1 MLYEYA
7 IEPELVATWGDR
19 RAGRYFADKFGL
31 GSPRIVS
38 RYPKRWKKLV
48 WNAWERLE
56 TGNNEIDHARM
67 TELIEQLSEAMV
79 RRTNAVG
86 NPDETWLNNTTE
98 EHQRVPF
105 HAILARR
112 NSTGHAGILAA
123 DDLDER
129 TPLWTAPR
137 GVTISRNAA
146 AIAGAVG
153 NMLRIATDITFIDP
167 YFAPHHPR
175 FRNVLEACLKACL
188 HERVGDPPR
197 IRILSSDRNGADQ
210 TFFQSECRRHLPG
223 VIPADQKVTI
233 RRLKEQPEGER
244 LHNRYILTELGG
256 VSFGVGLDEAEA
268 ATDATD
274 DLHVLDRGQYE
285 ERWRQYAAGSLAF
298 VPENSISITGTR
310 RPSGVR
316 PLDRLV

>member
-167 YFAPHHPR
+167 YFAPHHRR
-175 FRNVLEACLKACL
+175 FRNVMEACLKACL
-188 HERVGDPPR
+188 YERVGDPPR
-197 IRILSSDRNGADQ
+197 IRILSSDKTGADQ
-210 TFFQSECRRHLPG
+210 KAPARRDSGRSESDDTPLEGTTRRG
-223 VIPADQKVTI
+223 AIA
-233 RRLKEQPEGER
+233 QPVHPDG
-244 LHNRYILTELGG
+244 
-256 VSFGVGLDEAEA
+256 A
-268 ATDATD
+268 
-274 DLHVLDRGQYE
+274 
-285 ERWRQYAAGSLAF
+285 RWRQLRCRPGRGRSGDRRHGRLARTRSRPVRRALASVRGRVAGIRSREFNFDHRHASPL
-298 VPENSISITGTR
+298 R
-310 RPSGVR
+310 RPASRSARVGSAA
-316 PLDRLV
+316 